1 MTQIETRSPV
11 IAIEGA
17 IGAGK
22 TTLCRYIRRNL
33 DAIVIDEAESA
44 LLTEYIE
51 EPRRWSFAVQTD
63 LLIKRCAAL
72 RVAHQKARRKEC
84 PIFLD
89 RSIVGDR
96 AFARANWRQNRMNAA
111 EYAIWCDLYDELM
124 QYTAPPDIVVYL
136 DVSVEKALQ
145 RSIQRDQWTRE
156 REYILELS
164 RTHEEALED
173 LKSHGTYIMRV
184 DWNEDLEKGAYAV
197 AVDWLISKL
206 MCEYNGALL
215 P

>member
-33 DAIVIDEAESA
+33 DALVIDEAESA

-51 EPRRWSFAVQTD
+51 TPGRWSFAVQVD

-72 RVAHQKARRKEC
+72 RVAHQKAKRRER

-164 RTHEEALED
+164 RTHDEALED
-173 LKSHGTYIMRV
+173 LKSHGAYIMRA
-184 DWNEDLEKGAYAV
+184 DWNEDLDGGAYGV

-206 MCEYNGALL
+206 MREYNGVLI